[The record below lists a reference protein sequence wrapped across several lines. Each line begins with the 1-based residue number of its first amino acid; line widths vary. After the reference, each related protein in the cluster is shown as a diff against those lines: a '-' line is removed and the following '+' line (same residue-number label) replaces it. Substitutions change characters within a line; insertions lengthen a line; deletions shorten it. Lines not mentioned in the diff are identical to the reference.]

1 MIFKLEKKIRQIADI
16 DVNHFTFLKLNFPT
30 TTSTEEEVDT
40 PIKIHRISGSL
51 S

>member
-30 TTSTEEEVDT
+30 TSTEEEVDN